1 MKKSMK
7 WIVRIILGIVV
18 LWVVIF
24 SIDFLRCLS
33 MRKPLFILSCL
44 SPDIATTDGSRSFSC
59 TCLGYNVNYSTIP
72 TTNGVKQVTWIEFI
86 MFGKRIMSK
95 RLNEKENEEIMENN
109 TKTEPYEN
117 IEGISVTTNIE
128 N

>member
-18 LWVVIF
+18 LWVVVF

-33 MRKPLFILSCL
+33 LKRPLFVLVPIQLG
-44 SPDIATTDGSRSFSC
+44 IGTTDGSEHFSC

-72 TTNGVKQVTWIEFI
+72 IENSKKQVTWIEFI

-95 RLNEKENEEIMENN
+95 RLNEKENEETMENN
-109 TKTEPYEN
+109 TKTEPYET

>member
-7 WIVRIILGIVV
+7 WIVRIILGIVI
-18 LWVVIF
+18 LWVIIF

-33 MRKPLFILSCL
+33 MRKPLFVLVPIQLG
-44 SPDIATTDGSRSFSC
+44 IGTTDGSEHFSC

-72 TTNGVKQVTWIEFI
+72 TTNGRKQVIWIEFI
-86 MFGKRIMSK
+86 MFGKRMISK
-95 RLNEKENEEIMENN
+95 RLYERENEGKIENN
-109 TKTEPYEN
+109 TRTEPYEN
-117 IEGISVTTNIE
+117 IEGISVTTNME